1 MATKENDVF
10 DWLHFEVDTVG
21 KILKIGAP
29 SSPITR
35 YVSRTYNRVCVSP
48 QRTGLARVGMETIT
62 PITRRHGVDLVGL

>member
-29 SSPITR
+29 PTR
-35 YVSRTYNRVCVSP
+35 YVSRTYNRVRMNSST
-48 QRTGLARVGMETIT
+48 QRTGLVWEWKQSRPM
-62 PITRRHGVDLVGL
+62 RRHG